1 MGSWDTALHKDGQ
14 LNKFLSKILA
24 ELLIMKLEILSIFC
38 VALSPSLVCGLV
50 FDPFRSFLLGLK
62 DSIGNSTHEQNG
74 AANQTWIDSFHK
86 IISDTSLTTT
96 TTTTTTTTSAPTTKD
111 EVSAVGAK
119 VVTTPLNTQSGAVS
133 LLKEKLD
140 NFVSVSMEPDYKFL
154 TETEKRVMVDLIKAA
169 ALMDPIYERQ
179 VWTENPRRMEELAVA
194 GTSLSKLQ
202 LEYMYIMGG
211 PWDRY
216 NEDKPFAID
225 REKPAGGG
233 FYPEDM
239 TEKQFQF
246 YVASNPDKRESLE
259 SPLTVIQ
266 QETQAAVYPVP
277 LYGVPYSSAY
287 EEWLQPAGLHLR
299 EAVNQT
305 ESQSFKKFLNSRS
318 LAFETND
325 YSESDKDWLAVDAR
339 VQTAIG
345 PYRVV
350 DDTLK
355 GLKKSFEAIVYIL
368 EQSFKP
374 QFRTLLPETETEYAE
389 LIPELES
396 DLPVPEE
403 VKNKEPSKT
412 NIQVAELVFA
422 SGDARKSPH
431 PFSFSF
437 PTNTSIVAE
446 HGQRKIVLSNVI
458 FAFYEN
464 ILSKIST
471 KIMKSKQL
479 QFLDEDAFFM
489 INLYKEIS
497 HSLGPVFVGND
508 QAKGTLE
515 QVFGASHAPLEE
527 AKAGVLGA
535 YNLMKKIEKQPT
547 FALDF
552 KNKVLFTYITSLLQ
566 RVRAGTTHPQG
577 KGAAI
582 QLNRYLEDGS
592 IVLLESPN
600 PD

>member
-24 ELLIMKLEILSIFC
+24 DLLIMKLEILSIFC

-62 DSIGNSTHEQNG
+62 ESIGNSTHEQDG

-86 IISDTSLTTT
+86 IISDTSISDT

-119 VVTTPLNTQSGAVS
+119 VVTIPSITQSGAVS
-133 LLKEKLD
+133 QLKEKLD
-140 NFVSVSMEPDYKFL
+140 NFVSVAMEPDYKFL

-266 QETQAAVYPVP
+266 QETQPAV
-277 LYGVPYSSAY
+277 
-287 EEWLQPAGLHLR
+287 LHLR
-299 EAVNQT
+299 EAANQT

-339 VQTAIG
+339 VHTAIG

-389 LIPELES
+389 LIPELEA

-412 NIQVAELVFA
+412 SIQVAELVFA
-422 SGDARKSPH
+422 
-431 PFSFSF
+431 
-437 PTNTSIVAE
+437 
-446 HGQRKIVLSNVI
+446 
-458 FAFYEN
+458 
-464 ILSKIST
+464 
-471 KIMKSKQL
+471 
-479 QFLDEDAFFM
+479 
-489 INLYKEIS
+489 
-497 HSLGPVFVGND
+497 
-508 QAKGTLE
+508 
-515 QVFGASHAPLEE
+515 
-527 AKAGVLGA
+527 
-535 YNLMKKIEKQPT
+535 
-547 FALDF
+547 
-552 KNKVLFTYITSLLQ
+552 
-566 RVRAGTTHPQG
+566 
-577 KGAAI
+577 
-582 QLNRYLEDGS
+582 
-592 IVLLESPN
+592 
-600 PD
+600 